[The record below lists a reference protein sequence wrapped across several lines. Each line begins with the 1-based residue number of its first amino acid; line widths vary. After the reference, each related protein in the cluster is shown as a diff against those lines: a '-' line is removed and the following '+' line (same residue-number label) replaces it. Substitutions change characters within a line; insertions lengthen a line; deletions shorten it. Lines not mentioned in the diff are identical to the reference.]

1 MKNSRR
7 DFVRKSFLAGAAVAL
22 GKTRLCRAA
31 AITNPAKSAT
41 RSRLAAVSG
50 KDAGRM
56 FARAVEML
64 GGSEKFVSPGDRVV
78 IKPNASFANP
88 ANWGNNTSPEVL
100 AAACEFFIKAGA
112 RKVVVIDYPLM
123 GGAKAPEANGLAD
136 VCRSVS
142 GVELSVLSARYQFRK
157 LSVPGGA
164 TLKTVEV
171 SREVLDADLLVN
183 LPVAK
188 AHDAVAAS
196 IGLKNLMGII
206 WDRAAFHTMLEINR
220 AIAELS
226 LAVRP
231 QLTVVD
237 MTRVMV
243 SNGPKGPGE
252 VATPNLLVAS
262 VDPVAADAYSLTKAR
277 FNGRR
282 FKPKQIRYLRHA
294 HQAGLGEIDLSAVD
308 IREDR
313 V

>member
-1 MKNSRR
+1 
-7 DFVRKSFLAGAAVAL
+7 
-22 GKTRLCRAA
+22 
-31 AITNPAKSAT
+31 
-41 RSRLAAVSG
+41 
-50 KDAGRM
+50 M
-56 FARAVEML
+56 FARAVDLL
-64 GGSEKFVSPGDRVV
+64 GGAEKFVSPGDRVV

-88 ANWGNNTSPEVL
+88 ANWGNNTNPEVL

-112 RKVVVIDYPLM
+112 RKVVVVDYPLM
-123 GGAKAPEANGLAD
+123 GGAKAPQANGLAAI
-136 VCRSVS
+136 CRGLS
-142 GVELSVLSARYQFRK
+142 GVELSVLSARHQFRK
-157 LSVPGGA
+157 LSVPGGE

-243 SNGPKGPGE
+243 TNGPKGPGE

-262 VDPVAADAYSLTKAR
+262 SDPIAADAYSLTKAR

-282 FKPKQIRYLRHA
+282 FRPKQIRYLRYA